1 MQLTCKHK
9 IDIHSATPSHVY
21 PVIRLP
27 REFGVPS
34 LSSAR
39 GTNFCDLFI
48 ESDTEISRIVVV
60 SAIDNM
66 IKGRRTGGQAIQNIN
81 RIFGLDETIG
91 LWSPALSL

>member
-1 MQLTCKHK
+1 MQLIRKHK

-27 REFGVPS
+27 REFSVPS

-48 ESDTEISRIVVV
+48 ESDTEINRVVVV

-66 IKGRRTGGQAIQNIN
+66 VNGASDR
-81 RIFGLDETIG
+81 
-91 LWSPALSL
+91 LSST